1 MCCNEERYLYAEGR
15 IMWNESKRQRF
26 RALCARERQGILTAE
41 EKTELEGLYHAIE
54 EMEATYLRPA
64 TKSKQQERE
73 KLHAL
78 NEALRDVIRRKEA
91 HLARMKAALAQW
103 RVEREALDTELERL
117 LAQATAEVGG

>member
-1 MCCNEERYLYAEGR
+1 
-15 IMWNESKRQRF
+15 MWDESKRQRF
-26 RALCARERQGILTAE
+26 SALRARERQGALTAE
-41 EKTELEGLYHAIE
+41 ESTELAGLYHAIE

-64 TKSKQQERE
+64 TKCKQQERE

-91 HLARMKAALAQW
+91 HLAHRQATLAQW

-117 LAQATAEVGG
+117 LAQAAAEVGG